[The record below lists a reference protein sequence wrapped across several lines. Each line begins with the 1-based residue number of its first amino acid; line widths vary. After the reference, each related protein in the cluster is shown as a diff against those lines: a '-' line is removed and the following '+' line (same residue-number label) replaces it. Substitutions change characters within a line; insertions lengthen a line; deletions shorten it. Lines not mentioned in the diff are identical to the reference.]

1 MKLTAVD
8 GSRIRKLNIV
18 EFRSKSDNSY
28 YEHCICCLTNQ
39 VGHLE
44 QTPNMIYFSVSNV
57 PALMLYLLYTISSVK
72 TMQSLHTFLTF
83 HAICFP
89 G

>member
-44 QTPNMIYFSVSNV
+44 QTPNMIYFSVNPSNV
-57 PALMLYLLYTISSVK
+57 NYLQALIILNL
-72 TMQSLHTFLTF
+72 
-83 HAICFP
+83 
-89 G
+89 